1 MKGAW
6 RETLTDFKLQNLRLS
21 TVPKDMFSSL
31 LKKSL
36 NKMDTVTARVVKPNE
51 NNQIQFETSKLESA
65 IKRNLINSF
74 RSTGIH
80 PADREQ
86 VFKKL
91 PPEQVADPTPIVE
104 NALTGVLNE
113 QRFGDA
119 VPPQRKRTRLEVQ
132 PGCSISTAAYG
143 QESDDDEDGELG
155 IEDRLASVS
164 SICDVGE
171 EEANSED
178 FEVGQF
184 ILGTFYS
191 QRGKKTY
198 KYVYLSNTYAI
209 PTHDTFDE
217 EFFEQIQR
225 EIWTFTR
232 EHPGQPGP
240 DSINRKTMKQLPN
253 TIYPILALL
262 MNACLKFAY
271 FPKAWKCANT
281 VMIPKPDKDPT
292 KLDSYRPIS
301 LINVPG
307 ELFELILK
315 SRIIEH
321 FEIENIIP
329 PYQHGFRAEHST
341 QNALVGLTTDITKH
355 INTGQCTVAIFLD
368 IQKAFDKTNN
378 FIHWKQKISSEGRDC
393 TVRSPPHTPQAGV
406 PQGSILSPILFSLYV
421 SDIPKTHEIIQ
432 YADDT
437 VLYVSAP
444 NTTILN
450 RRAQNMLD
458 EFSNWCNIWRVRL
471 NPNKTQT
478 ILFKHPNNSQK
489 PSLKSNEI
497 NLTLSGERLE
507 LQDEVSYLGVT
518 FTRTL
523 NWQTDLNKTLTRV
536 RQRAS
541 ILRSLG
547 GHFGRCHPQTPL

>member
-1 MKGAW
+1 MPI
-6 RETLTDFKLQNLRLS
+6 T
-21 TVPKDMFSSL
+21 
-31 LKKSL
+31 
-36 NKMDTVTARVVKPNE
+36 E
-51 NNQIQFETSKLESA
+51 NDVEIA
-65 IKRNLINSF
+65 I
-74 RSTGIH
+74 
-80 PADREQ
+80 D
-86 VFKKL
+86 
-91 PPEQVADPTPIVE
+91 
-104 NALTGVLNE
+104 
-113 QRFGDA
+113 
-119 VPPQRKRTRLEVQ
+119 
-132 PGCSISTAAYG
+132 
-143 QESDDDEDGELG
+143 
-155 IEDRLASVS
+155 
-164 SICDVGE
+164 
-171 EEANSED
+171 
-178 FEVGQF
+178 
-184 ILGTFYS
+184 
-191 QRGKKTY
+191 RGK
-198 KYVYLSNTYAI
+198 NTA
-209 PTHDTFDE
+209 
-217 EFFEQIQR
+217 Q
-225 EIWTFTR
+225 
-232 EHPGQPGP
+232 GP

-281 VMIPKPDKDPT
+281 VMIPKPGKDPT

-307 ELFELILK
+307 KLFELILN

-321 FEIENIIP
+321 FEIENTIP

-341 QNALVGLTTDITKH
+341 QNALVGITTDITKH

-368 IQKAFDKTNN
+368 IQKAFDKVWHAGLIKKRINSN
-378 FIHWKQKISSEGRDC
+378 LPEHFIRLIISYIGNRRFRVKVGTALSD
-393 TVRSPPHTPQAGV
+393 PPHTPQAGV

-437 VLYVSAP
+437 VLYVSVP

-450 RRAQNMLD
+450 RRAQNMLH

-523 NWQTDLNKTLTRV
+523 NWQTNLNKTLIRV

-547 GHFGRCHPQTPL
+547 GHFGRCHPQTLLHTYKTFV